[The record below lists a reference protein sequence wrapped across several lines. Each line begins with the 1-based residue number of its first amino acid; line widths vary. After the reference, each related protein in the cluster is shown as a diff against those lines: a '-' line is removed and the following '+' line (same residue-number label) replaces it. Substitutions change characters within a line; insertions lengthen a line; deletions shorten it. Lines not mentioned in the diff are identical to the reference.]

1 MRILQVVASANR
13 RGAEVFG
20 VELGARLRAC
30 GHQVEDLALGPA
42 LPGTPSLDIAV
53 ASPTG
58 RLSPAVAAQLRAV
71 AKNADVVV
79 GHGSRGLLGG
89 TLSTL
94 GTDTPFVY
102 RSIGDPRYWTA
113 TLLRRRRV
121 GFQLRRA
128 AMVVALWPG
137 AKTTLVQRY
146 GLEASNVRVIPRG
159 VPAERFPPTSDDIRR
174 RRREELGLGEGPVV
188 VYVGSFTP
196 EKRVRCAVEAVA
208 QVPGVTLVLAGDGP
222 LRAEL
227 EALAATVLPG
237 RARFLGA
244 VADPSPI
251 MQLADALVLPSASEG
266 TAGVL
271 VEAGL
276 TGIPCVATDVGGT
289 SFLVEDGEGGVLV
302 PAGSDAVEVGKGL
315 RLALDDR
322 DRLGATAR
330 KRCLEHFTL
339 DTVAA
344 AWETVLAD
352 VADA

>member
-1 MRILQVVASANR
+1 MQILQVVASANR

-30 GHQVEDLALGPA
+30 GHQVDELALGPA
-42 LPGTPSLDIAV
+42 LPGTPSLEIAV
-53 ASPTG
+53 ASANG
-58 RLSPAVAAQLRAV
+58 RLSPAVAARLRAV

-102 RSIGDPRYWTA
+102 RNIGDPRYWTA
-113 TLLRRRRV
+113 TLLRRWRV
-121 GFQLRRA
+121 GIQLRRA
-128 AMVVALWPG
+128 TRVVALWPS

-146 GLEASNVRVIPRG
+146 GLEASKVRVIPRG

-174 RRREELGLGEGPVV
+174 RRRQELCLDETPVV
-188 VYVGSFTP
+188 AYVGSFTA

-208 QVPGVTLVLAGDGP
+208 QIPRATLVLAGDGP
-222 LRAEL
+222 QRGEL

-237 RARFLGA
+237 RTRFLGA
-244 VADPSPI
+244 VADPSPV
-251 MQLADALVLPSASEG
+251 MQAADVLVLPSASEG

-289 SFLVEDGEGGVLV
+289 SFLVQDGEGGVLV
-302 PAGSDAVEVGKGL
+302 PAGSEAVEVGKGL

-322 DRLGATAR
+322 DRLGGMAR
-330 KRCLEHFTL
+330 KRCLERFTL
-339 DTVAA
+339 DTVGA
-344 AWETVLAD
+344 AWETVLVE
-352 VADA
+352 VANG